1 MTSQQFWY
9 DDIRLFDKYQ
19 KAHYRKMH
27 DTAYLQGV
35 YFNYA
40 LATQLSNFGKK
51 KGERPAEYLREP
63 LYPDFIKG
71 ESKPKAVEQSYRQT
85 TAAWF

>member
-1 MTSQQFWY
+1 MTAQQFWH
-9 DDIRLFDKYQ
+9 DDIRLLDKYQ
-19 KAHYRKMH
+19 KAHYRKLH
-27 DTAYLQGV
+27 DSAYLQGV

-51 KGERPAEYLREP
+51 KGEKAAEYLKEP

-71 ESKPKAVEQSYRQT
+71 ERKPKDTEQAYRAT
-85 TAAWF
+85 MTAWV